1 MNNQFLSVIKALGE
15 VLEKDETT
23 ILCQQYE
30 IKQLKSTIKEL
41 TDKLEEKEERYEQE
55 NELEAI

>member
-15 VLEKDETT
+15 ALEKDETT